1 MISLKSLGL
10 FASDDIKDAVAHI
23 LGAKTVIALTG
34 AGISVE
40 SGIPDFRSPG
50 GIWEKFDPMEYA
62 HIESFRSDPERVWQM
77 LVELQGM
84 VLDAQPNRAHKAL
97 AEMEKLGKL
106 QAIITQNIDNLHQD
120 AGSKKVIEFHGN
132 TKRLV
137 CLSCGDV
144 VPADKAKDN
153 SEIPPRCAVCGAIL
167 KPDVIFFGEAIPP
180 DALEE
185 SMSLA
190 ATAKAILVVG
200 TSATVAPA
208 SSIPMMAK
216 RTGAA
221 VIEINLTP
229 TLLTDNVT
237 DVFLQGKASEVL
249 PKLVKALRKA
259 KK

>member
-1 MISLKSLGL
+1 MISLKNLGL
-10 FASDDIKDAVAHI
+10 FASNDIKEAVAHI
-23 LGAKTVIALTG
+23 VRSETVIALTG

-50 GIWEKFDPMEYA
+50 GIWEKFEPMEYA
-62 HIESFRSDPERVWQM
+62 HIDSFRSDPEKVWKM

-84 VLDAQPNRAHKAL
+84 VGDAKPNQAHNSL
-97 AEMEKLGKL
+97 AEMEEIGRL

-132 TKRLV
+132 CKRLI
-137 CLSCGDV
+137 CLSCGNII
-144 VPADKAKDN
+144 PAELAVKN
-153 SEIPPRCAVCGAIL
+153 NEIPPRCSSCNAIM
-167 KPDVIFFGEAIPP
+167 KPDVIFFGEAIPQE
-180 DALEE
+180 ALDE

-190 ATAKAILVVG
+190 GRAGTILVVG

-208 SSIPMMAK
+208 SSIPLLAK
-216 RTGAA
+216 RSGAV

-237 DVFLQGKASEVL
+237 DVFLQGKASEIL
-249 PKLVKALRKA
+249 PKLVKGLRKA
-259 KK
+259 K